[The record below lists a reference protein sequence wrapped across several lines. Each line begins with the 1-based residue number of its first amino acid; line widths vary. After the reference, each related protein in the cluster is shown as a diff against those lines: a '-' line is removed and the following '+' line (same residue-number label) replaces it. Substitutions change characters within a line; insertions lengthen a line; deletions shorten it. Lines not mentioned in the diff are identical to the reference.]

1 MNEDAKK
8 LCDIYKDLQENVKRF
23 EKKINKQ
30 DSCANLFNG
39 LNGRRIK
46 IGLWGHYSSGK
57 TTLLKRIFDGYAGSI
72 SSVPETACLTVHRLD
87 SIKGISITFRPEFSI
102 EEDKLEA
109 FQKFLAENE
118 LEKYVQQ
125 TGPNQWK
132 SNQQEEVSPD
142 YKILDI
148 KRFLENVNKYM
159 NAIEKIYYYHKR
171 EGNDTNVLDFLE
183 IYDLPGFGGKDEH
196 EEIINGIIRTETFDA
211 IIFLIDT
218 SQGIPKDSDITKLQ
232 ELGNL
237 IEEKNKN
244 LLFFWA
250 YEKPP
255 IESVNLN
262 EKLINEKLN
271 QIRHSVNGKLTQKFY
286 QTARLLN
293 ITGKK
298 EDKEDNEIP
307 QNVFAREV
315 LPFYFRIAG
324 TLYLKS
330 QEFWDWEKKKIPEFA
345 LTPILDQ
352 IYDEAKYEEVSK
364 QRVEEI
370 FEERLELETGFLK
383 EKTMKERL
391 GTLYEK
397 VVKNKDNKENIFIEL
412 PQEEQ
417 RKQKIVSLEN
427 KIEKTIRDMIRF
439 ICHNPVK
446 PTVDKNKIGR
456 PFWTEYKKNNDWKLV
471 LVDLRDYKIKK
482 DYTSVEREQLSSV
495 GIDIFNDI
503 RKNVKTIDK
512 HIEANLPNP
521 DPFEWTVTENTQS
534 ESPDIITTGDLAVI
548 RKEIVPISAEKSEA
562 LETNFMREIANEL
575 TKMDEIQSKTE
586 NAVGQSEQATENL
599 AEDLSKMGM

>member
-8 LCDIYKDLQENVKRF
+8 LCDIYKDLQEKVKSF
-23 EKKINKQ
+23 EETITKE
-30 DSCANLFNG
+30 DSCANLYNG

-57 TTLLKRIFDGYAGSI
+57 TTLLERIFDDYAGSI

-102 EEDKLEA
+102 EEDKQEA
-109 FQKFLAENE
+109 FQKFLDENE

-125 TGPNQWK
+125 TGPKHWK
-132 SNQQEEVSPD
+132 SNQQEEVSPN
-142 YKILDI
+142 YKKILDI
-148 KRFLENVNKYM
+148 KRFLGNVNKYM
-159 NAIEKIYYYHKR
+159 NAIEKIYYYHNRK
-171 EGNDTNVLDFLE
+171 GNDTNVLDFLE

-211 IIFLIDT
+211 IIFLIDP
-218 SQGIPKDSDITKLQ
+218 SQGIPKNSDITKLQ

-250 YEKPP
+250 YEKPT

-262 EKLINEKLN
+262 EKLNE
-271 QIRHSVNGKLTQKFY
+271 IRRSVNGKLTQKFY

-293 ITGKK
+293 IIG
-298 EDKEDNEIP
+298 DKDDREIP
-307 QNVFAREV
+307 QNVFACEV

-324 TLYLKS
+324 TLYLKR
-330 QEFWDWEKKKIPEFA
+330 QKFWDWEKKKIPEFA

-370 FEERLELETGFLK
+370 FEEHLELETGFLK

-412 PQEEQ
+412 PQDGQ
-417 RKQKIVSLEN
+417 RKLKIVSLEN
-427 KIEKTIRDMIRF
+427 EIEKTIRDMIRF

-471 LVDLRDYKIKK
+471 LVDLREYKINKDYK
-482 DYTSVEREQLSSV
+482 SVEQEQLSNF
-495 GIDIFNDI
+495 GIKFFNYI
-503 RKNVKTIDK
+503 KKNVNTIDK
-512 HIEANLPNP
+512 YIENLPNP
-521 DPFEWTVTENTQS
+521 DPFEWTFTENTQS

>member
-30 DSCANLFNG
+30 DSCANLRNG

-46 IGLWGHYSSGK
+46 IGLCGHYSSGK
-57 TTLLKRIFDGYAGSI
+57 TTLLERIFGEFAGSI

-87 SIKGISITFRPEFSI
+87 SIGGISITFRPEFSI

-109 FQKFLAENE
+109 FQKFLDENE
-118 LEKYVQQ
+118 LENYVQQ
-125 TGPNQWK
+125 TGPKHWK
-132 SNQQEEVSPD
+132 SNQQEEVSPK

-148 KRFLENVNKYM
+148 QRFLGNVNKYM
-159 NAIEKIYYYHKR
+159 NAIEKIYHYHKR
-171 EGNDTNVLDFLE
+171 KGNDTNVLDFLE

-211 IIFLIDT
+211 IIFLIDP

-250 YEKPP
+250 YEKP

-262 EKLINEKLN
+262 EKLNE
-271 QIRHSVNGKLTQKFY
+271 IRHSVNGKLTQKFY

-293 ITGKK
+293 ISG
-298 EDKEDNEIP
+298 DKDDREIP

-315 LPFYFRIAG
+315 LSFYFFNAG

-330 QEFWDWEKKKIPEFA
+330 QKFWDWEKKKIPEFA
-345 LTPILDQ
+345 LTPILEQ
-352 IYDEAKYEEVSK
+352 IYGEAQYEEVSK

-391 GTLYEK
+391 GEHFNKFYEK
-397 VVKNKDNKENIFIEL
+397 VVKNKDNKENRGIEL
-412 PQEEQ
+412 SEIELSQEER
-417 RKQKIVSLEN
+417 RKLKIVSLEN
-427 KIEKTIRDMIRF
+427 KIEKTIRNMIRF
-439 ICHNPVK
+439 ICPNLVK
-446 PTVDKNKIGR
+446 PTVDRNKIQL
-456 PFWTEYKKNNDWKLV
+456 FWTEYKKNNDWKLV
-471 LVDLRDYKIKK
+471 LDDLYDYKIKK
-482 DYTSVEREQLSSV
+482 DYTSVEQEQLSSV

-512 HIEANLPNP
+512 HIENLPNP
-521 DPFEWTVTENTQS
+521 DPFVWTVTENTQS

-548 RKEIVPISAEKSEA
+548 RKEIVPISSEKSEA

-575 TKMDEIQSKTE
+575 TKMYEIQSKTE

>member
-1 MNEDAKK
+1 MDEDAKK

-23 EKKINKQ
+23 EKKIKKQ
-30 DSCANLFNG
+30 DFCAILFNG

-87 SIKGISITFRPEFSI
+87 SIKAISITFRPEFSI

-132 SNQQEEVSPD
+132 SNQQEDVSPD

-159 NAIEKIYYYHKR
+159 NAIEKIYYYHNR

-293 ITGKK
+293 ISGN
-298 EDKEDNEIP
+298 EDDREIP

-315 LPFYFRIAG
+315 LPFYFFNAG

-330 QEFWDWEKKKIPEFA
+330 QKFWDWEKKKIPEFA

-391 GTLYEK
+391 GTLYKK
-397 VVKNKDNKENIFIEL
+397 VVKNKGNKENRGIEL
-412 PQEEQ
+412 SEIELSQEDR
-417 RKQKIVSLEN
+417 RKLKIVSLEN
-427 KIEKTIRDMIRF
+427 KIEKTIRNMIRF
-439 ICHNPVK
+439 ICPNFVK
-446 PTVDKNKIGR
+446 PTVDRNKIQL
-456 PFWTEYKKNNDWKLV
+456 FWTEYKKNNDWKLV
-471 LVDLRDYKIKK
+471 LDDLYDYKIKK
-482 DYTSVEREQLSSV
+482 DYTSVEQEQLSSV

-512 HIEANLPNP
+512 HIENLPNP

-548 RKEIVPISAEKSEA
+548 RKEIVPISSEKSEG

-575 TKMDEIQSKTE
+575 TKEIQSKTE

>member
-8 LCDIYKDLQENVKRF
+8 LCDIYKDLQEKVKRF

-30 DSCANLFNG
+30 DSCVNLRNG

-57 TTLLKRIFDGYAGSI
+57 TTLLERIFGEYAGSI
-72 SSVPETACLTVHRLD
+72 SSVPETACLAVHRLD
-87 SIKGISITFRPEFSI
+87 SIDGISITFRPEFSI
-102 EEDKLEA
+102 EEDKQEA
-109 FQKFLAENE
+109 FQKFLDENK

-125 TGPNQWK
+125 TSPEHWK
-132 SNQQEEVSPD
+132 SNQQEEVSPN

-148 KRFLENVNKYM
+148 RRFLDNVNKYM

-171 EGNDTNVLDFLE
+171 KDNDTNVLDFLE

-211 IIFLIDT
+211 IIFLIDP

-250 YEKPP
+250 YEKP

-262 EKLINEKLN
+262 EKLNE
-271 QIRHSVNGKLTQKFY
+271 IRRSVNGKLTQKFY

-298 EDKEDNEIP
+298 EDNEIP
-307 QNVFAREV
+307 QNVFACEV
-315 LPFYFRIAG
+315 LPFYFFNAG

-330 QEFWDWEKKKIPEFA
+330 QKFWDWEKKKIPEFA

-391 GTLYEK
+391 VEHFNTLYEK
-397 VVKNKDNKENIFIEL
+397 VNQNKGNKENRGIEL
-412 PQEEQ
+412 SQEGQ
-417 RKQKIVSLEN
+417 RKLKIESLKE

-446 PTVDKNKIGR
+446 PTVDKNKIRR

-471 LVDLRDYKIKK
+471 IDNLHDYKIKK
-482 DYTSVEREQLSSV
+482 DYKSVEHEQLSRV

-503 RKNVKTIDK
+503 RKNVNTIDK

-521 DPFEWTVTENTQS
+521 DPFVWTVTENTQS

-562 LETNFMREIANEL
+562 WETNFMREIANEL

-586 NAVGQSEQATENL
+586 NVVGQSEQATENL

>member
-8 LCDIYKDLQENVKRF
+8 LCDIYKDLQEKVKRF

-30 DSCANLFNG
+30 DSCVNLRNG

-57 TTLLKRIFDGYAGSI
+57 TTLLERIFGEYAGSI
-72 SSVPETACLTVHRLD
+72 SSVPETACLAVHRLD
-87 SIKGISITFRPEFSI
+87 SIDGISITFRPEFSI
-102 EEDKLEA
+102 EEDKQEA
-109 FQKFLAENE
+109 FQKFLDENK

-125 TGPNQWK
+125 TSPEHWK
-132 SNQQEEVSPD
+132 SNQQEEVSPN

-148 KRFLENVNKYM
+148 RRFLDNVNKYM

-171 EGNDTNVLDFLE
+171 KDNDTNVLDFLE

-211 IIFLIDT
+211 IIFLIDP

-250 YEKPP
+250 YEKP
-255 IESVNLN
+255 IESVNL
-262 EKLINEKLN
+262 NEKLN

-298 EDKEDNEIP
+298 EDNEIP
-307 QNVFAREV
+307 QNVFACEV
-315 LPFYFRIAG
+315 LPFYFFNAG

-330 QEFWDWEKKKIPEFA
+330 QKFWDWEKKKIPEFA

-391 GTLYEK
+391 VEHFNTLYEK
-397 VVKNKDNKENIFIEL
+397 VNQNKGNKENRGIEL
-412 PQEEQ
+412 SQEGQ
-417 RKQKIVSLEN
+417 RKLKIESLKE

-446 PTVDKNKIGR
+446 PTVDKNKIRR

-471 LVDLRDYKIKK
+471 IDNLHDYKIKK
-482 DYTSVEREQLSSV
+482 DYKSVEHEQLSRV

-503 RKNVKTIDK
+503 RKNVNTIDK

-521 DPFEWTVTENTQS
+521 DPFVWTVTENTQS

-562 LETNFMREIANEL
+562 WETNFMREIANEL

-586 NAVGQSEQATENL
+586 NVVGQSEQATENL

>member
-8 LCDIYKDLQENVKRF
+8 LCDIYKDLQEKVKSF
-23 EKKINKQ
+23 EETINKE

-57 TTLLKRIFDGYAGSI
+57 TTLLKRIFGEYAGSI
-72 SSVPETACLTVHRLD
+72 SSVPETACLVVHCLD
-87 SIKGISITFRPEFSI
+87 SFNDIYITFRPEFSI

-109 FQKFLAENE
+109 FQKFLDENE
-118 LEKYVQQ
+118 LENYVQQ

-142 YKILDI
+142 YKIRDI

-159 NAIEKIYYYHKR
+159 NAIEKIYYYHHKR
-171 EGNDTNVLDFLE
+171 KGNDTNVLDFLE
-183 IYDLPGFGGKDEH
+183 IYDLPGFGGKVEH
-196 EEIINGIIRTETFDA
+196 EEIINDIIRTETFDA
-211 IIFLIDT
+211 IIFLIDP
-218 SQGIPKDSDITKLQ
+218 SQGIPKNSDITKLQ

-255 IESVNLN
+255 IKSVNLN
-262 EKLINEKLN
+262 EKLNE
-271 QIRHSVNGKLTQKFY
+271 IRRSVNGKLTQKFY

-293 ITGKK
+293 ISGN
-298 EDKEDNEIP
+298 EDDREIP
-307 QNVFAREV
+307 QNVFACEV

-324 TLYLKS
+324 TLYLKR
-330 QEFWDWEKKKIPEFA
+330 QKFWDWEKKKIPEFA

-370 FEERLELETGFLK
+370 FEEHLELETGFLK

-397 VVKNKDNKENIFIEL
+397 VVKNKGNKENIFIEL
-412 PQEEQ
+412 PQEGQ
-417 RKQKIVSLEN
+417 RELKIVSLEN
-427 KIEKTIRDMIRF
+427 EIEKTIRDMIRF

-471 LVDLRDYKIKK
+471 LVDLREYKINKDYK
-482 DYTSVEREQLSSV
+482 SVEQEQLSNF
-495 GIDIFNDI
+495 GIKFFNYI
-503 RKNVKTIDK
+503 KKNVNTIDK
-512 HIEANLPNP
+512 YIENLPNP
-521 DPFEWTVTENTQS
+521 DPFVWTVTENTQS

-548 RKEIVPISAEKSEA
+548 RKEIVPISSEKSEA

-575 TKMDEIQSKTE
+575 TKMYEIQSKTE